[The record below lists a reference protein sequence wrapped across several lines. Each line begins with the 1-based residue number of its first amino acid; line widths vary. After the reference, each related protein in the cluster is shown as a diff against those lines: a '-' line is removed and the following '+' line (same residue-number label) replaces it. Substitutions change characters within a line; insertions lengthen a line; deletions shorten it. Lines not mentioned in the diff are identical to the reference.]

1 MYSETTQQ
9 QFFVKLFKV
18 FVCTCRMLVVA
29 LSYRFVAMQAESKEV
44 SRSCSGGFVY
54 VRGLCLLVRMGLT
67 VSEQL

>member
-1 MYSETTQQ
+1 
-9 QFFVKLFKV
+9 
-18 FVCTCRMLVVA
+18 MLVVA

-44 SRSCSGGFVY
+44 SRSCSSGFVY